1 MRPNPYIDYTDALA
15 AIPSDRRRA
24 LKPASAAIKYNFS
37 SNDYLGL
44 SQHPAVRAAAI
55 AATQNAGAGAGAAR
69 LITGN
74 HEYFEETE
82 AALALLKKTEAA
94 LLFGS
99 GYLAN
104 ATALPALLSTGTWQ
118 VLVDRLAHR
127 SLLDGVMNSG
137 AAWSRFRHNDMN
149 HLSDKAE
156 SAVAAGYR
164 PFIVV
169 ESVYGMDGDTAD
181 AAALFEIKQRTGA
194 LIYADEA
201 HATGVL
207 GIGGAG
213 LLSGV
218 ADIILGTCGK
228 ALGNFGAFIAAKRVV
243 VDYLI
248 QFCPGFIYA
257 TGLPPGVVAGT
268 EAAVR
273 LLPEMESARASL
285 LQRADTVRIK
295 AQAAGF
301 QAGNSTTHIIP
312 LLCGSDARALKLAAH
327 LTAHGCTATAIR
339 PPTVP
344 EGSARVRLSLSTTLT
359 DAAYTALFDGLERCD
374 F

>member
-1 MRPNPYIDYTDALA
+1 MQQGLYIEHIRALTA
-15 AIPSDRRRA
+15 VPADRRRA
-24 LKPASAAIKYNFS
+24 LKSPPDGSLYNFG

-44 SQHPAVRAAAI
+44 SQHPAVKDAVII
-55 AATQNAGAGAGAAR
+55 ATHNAGTGAGAAR

-74 HEYFEETE
+74 HGYFQE
-82 AALALLKKTEAA
+82 AEAKLALLKKTEAA

-104 ATALPALLSTGTWQ
+104 ATVLPALLSAGKWQ

-137 AAWSRFRHNDMN
+137 ATWSRFRHNDMN

-156 SAVAAGYR
+156 SAVKAGYR

-181 AAALFEIKQRTGA
+181 AAALLEIKQRTGA

-201 HATGVL
+201 HATGVM
-207 GIGGAG
+207 GEGGAG
-213 LLSGV
+213 FLQGV

-228 ALGNFGAFIAAKRVV
+228 ALGNFGAFIAAPKVV
-243 VDYLI
+243 VDFLI
-248 QFCPGFIYA
+248 QYCPGFIYA
-257 TGLPPGVVAGT
+257 TGLPPGVVAGIS
-268 EAAVR
+268 AAAG
-273 LLPEMESARASL
+273 LLPEMDAERNTLQHRAA
-285 LQRADTVRIK
+285 QVREK
-295 AQAAGF
+295 ANAAGF
-301 QAGNSTTHIIP
+301 HTGNSTTHIIP
-312 LLCGSDARALKLAAH
+312 LLCGTDAQALKLAAH
-327 LTAHGCTATAIR
+327 LTAHGCIATAIR

-359 DAAYTALFDGLERCD
+359 DAAYTALYAALENCD